1 VHKDWTVFA
10 EPYASIGAVKFKTVR
25 VGLEQFK
32 IRATMRNMADD
43 LGAVKTEIAE
53 LRKLLQASSASK
65 GGKDIWEKI
74 GALSTLFSTV
84 ILGAVG
90 LFATQVYNQHQLA
103 LQRQDSLEKARIER
117 AQVLDKFLKYVN
129 SDQPG
134 EREFGYAMFVYFDQ
148 ADLALK
154 LIALKND
161 QAGTAVLQTL
171 KQSSDPAV
179 RSAALASLLTLQ
191 QEETVKKLLVGRE
204 GTDYGSILELQSDD
218 LIYGIGEWSIKSGGL
233 FRLLRSYTQ
242 KPNAQYASQVKSLIA
257 TGAVEKTP
265 GLNSM
270 LTMAARDPVMRQA
283 QDDLFRTDVIEK
295 DLSVVQTLG
304 LRLPLSIAIVCDTIV
319 NSGSSSIK
327 KLADQATSKTGNSP
341 KGGGD
346 EKQWMMNFL
355 DARSDFLKS
364 HNQFPQFVRGW
375 EARVESYRKL
385 ARDDDWMLTTADA
398 EAAITHERH

>member
-1 VHKDWTVFA
+1 VFA

-257 TGAVEKTP
+257 TGTVEKTP

-270 LTMAARDPVMRQA
+270 LTMTARDPVMRQA

>member
-1 VHKDWTVFA
+1 MFA

>member
-1 VHKDWTVFA
+1 MFA

-257 TGAVEKTP
+257 TGTVEKTP

-270 LTMAARDPVMRQA
+270 LTMTARDPVMRQA